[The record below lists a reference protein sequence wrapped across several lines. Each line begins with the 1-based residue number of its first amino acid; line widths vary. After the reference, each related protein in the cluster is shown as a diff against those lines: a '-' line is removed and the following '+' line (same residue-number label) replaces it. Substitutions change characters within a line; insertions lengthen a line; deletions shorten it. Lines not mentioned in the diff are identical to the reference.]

1 MNDAEDGAGT
11 GSSTMETS
19 MKSLTLALAASV
31 AAMTAAPALAMADPQ
46 TFVFRVDRVSLETEG
61 DVQAAYQRLTQ
72 EAARYC
78 RALDISTTR
87 DQAVCRLDV
96 VANVVEAV
104 GDDRLAAAHQAATHV
119 RQIADAG

>member
-1 MNDAEDGAGT
+1 
-11 GSSTMETS
+11 

-31 AAMTAAPALAMADPQ
+31 AALTAAPALAMMEPQ
-46 TFVFRVDRVSLETEG
+46 TFVFRVDATSLETQN
-61 DVQAAYQRLTQ
+61 DVRAAYQRLNQ
-72 EAARYC
+72 EAVRYC

-104 GDDRLAAAHQAATHV
+104 GDERLTATHQAATQE
-119 RQIADAG
+119 RQLAEAG